1 MPTRRLTGAWWCLC
15 AQRFLGLAVSTLEVA
30 LLWALCLVAG
40 ALGGA
45 VAEIWRL
52 HRICMTAWMAQH
64 AAQHE
69 AKRLR
74 EALARAERTI
84 GAMQTTRGEV
94 LEAAIGAAK
103 LAQLDALHA
112 DGEGGRR

>member
-15 AQRFLGLAVSTLEVA
+15 VRRFRGPAVSTLEVA

-45 VAEIWRL
+45 AVEVWRL
-52 HRICMTAWMAQH
+52 HRTSMEAWLRMA
-64 AAQHE
+64 AAQDE
-69 AKRLR
+69 ARRLR
-74 EALARAERTI
+74 AELAEAHRKL
-84 GAMQTTRGEV
+84 GALQATRGEV

-103 LAQLDALHA
+103 LAQLDALQ
-112 DGEGGRR
+112 R